1 MAIYGSEW
9 FGVSNQT
16 QIRRAN
22 MDVSTASTSWQTA
35 STDSLVKGMYMC
47 SYSYSPSTDAGN
59 YPNGDADTYEMRVT
73 LGGTEQG
80 ATLFGNE
87 SAPLTYMMASALT
100 VIFYNNATNDLKLQY
115 RTTDA
120 DSGGCRGY
128 LKCNVARLMGY
139 T

>member
-1 MAIYGSEW
+1 MAIYSSYWGT
-9 FGVSNQT
+9 VSAAA

-22 MDVSTASTSWQTA
+22 FDVSTASTSWQTA
-35 STDSLVKGMYMC
+35 STDSLVKGMYMA
-47 SYSYSPSTDAGN
+47 SYSYSPATDAGN
-59 YPNGDADTYEMRVT
+59 YPNSDADTYEMRVT

-100 VIFYNNATNDLKLQY
+100 VIFYNSGTNDFKLQY

-128 LKCNVARLMGY
+128 LKINLARLMGY

>member
-9 FGVSNQT
+9 FGVSNAT

-100 VIFYNNATNDLKLQY
+100 VIFYNSSTNDLKLQY
-115 RTTDA
+115 RTTDS

-128 LKCNVARLMGY
+128 LKVNLARLMGY

>member
-9 FGVSNQT
+9 FGVSNAT

-87 SAPLTYMMASALT
+87 SAPLTYMQASALT
-100 VIFYNNATNDLKLQY
+100 VIFYNNATNDCKLQY

-128 LKCNVARLMGY
+128 LKVNLARLMGY

>member
-9 FGVSNQT
+9 GNISAAA

-22 MDVSTASTSWQTA
+22 MDVTTASTSWQDA
-35 STDSLVKGMYMC
+35 CTDSLVKGMYMC
-47 SYSYSPSTDAGN
+47 SYSYSPSTDSGN

-87 SAPLTYMMASALT
+87 GAPQTYMSASALT
-100 VIFYNNATNDLKLQY
+100 VIFYNNSTNDFKLQF

-120 DSGGCRGY
+120 DAGGCRGY
-128 LKCNVARLMGY
+128 LKVNLARLMGY